1 MGQILPLIY
10 LLVGAA
16 IGAGAMWLWQK
27 ANRTPT
33 PMAPEVDEKA
43 VAAEASLNAQL
54 DAKAEQ
60 LAKLE
65 AELQQLKDDLQKQ
78 HQDKTEQSNTIA
90 RLETQLT
97 EERKQSTE
105 KLKVLDEAK
114 VQLAEQFQ
122 NLANKIL
129 EEKSK
134 KFTDQNKANLDQ
146 VLNPLREQL
155 GDFRRK
161 VEDVYEKES
170 KDRMSLF
177 HEINNLKSLN
187 QQISADAINLTNALK
202 GTNKTQ
208 GNWGEVIL
216 ERVLE
221 ESGLHKGREYDTQG
235 SFTSEEGK
243 RLRPDVIV
251 HLPEG
256 KDIVIDSKVTLT
268 AYERY
273 CTAEDDAEKQKALN
287 EHVLSLRTHLKGLS
301 VKNYEDLPGI
311 TSLDFV
317 LMFIPVEAAFIT
329 AVESDQTIFREAF
342 DKNIIVV
349 SPTTLLATLKTVH
362 NIWRYEYQNRNA
374 IEIADRAGKLYDQFV
389 LFSESLMDVG
399 DKLGKA
405 QSAYDTTVKRLT
417 DGKGNL
423 VTRTEQLKK
432 LGAKAKKQIAQSL
445 ADKAT
450 PDSDD
455 ELETSAELPPAKSAT
470 KEEAV

>member
-1 MGQILPLIY
+1 MELVLPLVY
-10 LLVGAA
+10 LIVGALVGAL
-16 IGAGAMWLWQK
+16 GMWLWQK
-27 ANRTPT
+27 NRA
-33 PMAPEVDEKA
+33 PMTVAPAIDQAA
-43 VAAEASLNAQL
+43 VAAEATLKAQL
-54 DAKAEQ
+54 EAKAEQ
-60 LAKLE
+60 LKKLE
-65 AELQQLKDDLQKQ
+65 GEFEQLK
-78 HQDKTEQSNTIA
+78 QDANTQQQSQTEQSNVIA
-90 RLETQLT
+90 RLETQLV
-97 EERKQSTE
+97 EERKQSAE

-114 VQLAEQFQ
+114 VQLATEFQ

-129 EEKSK
+129 EEKTK
-134 KFTDQNKANLDQ
+134 KFTDQNKTNMDQ

-187 QQISADAINLTNALK
+187 QQISQDAINLTNALK
-202 GTNKTQ
+202 GKNKAQ

-221 ESGLHKGREYDTQG
+221 ESGLHKGREYETQG
-235 SFTSEEGK
+235 SFTNEEGK

-256 KDIVIDSKVTLT
+256 KDIIIDSKVTLT

-273 CTAEDDAEKQKALN
+273 CSAEDEVERQKALD
-287 EHVLSLRTHLKGLS
+287 EHILSLRTHVKGLS
-301 VKNYEDLPGI
+301 IKNYEDIPGI

-317 LMFIPVEAAFIT
+317 LIFIPVEAAFIT
-329 AVESDQTIFREAF
+329 AVEHDQTIFSEAF

-349 SPTTLLATLKTVH
+349 SPSTLLATLRTVH
-362 NIWRYEYQNRNA
+362 NIWRYEYQNRHSL
-374 IEIADRAGKLYDQFV
+374 EIADRAGKLYDQFV
-389 LFSESLMDVG
+389 LFCESLMDIG

-405 QSAYDTTVKRLT
+405 QQAYDTSIKRLT

-432 LGAKAKKQIAQSL
+432 LGAKAKKKMPQVL
-445 ADKAT
+445 ADKAEDDTTDDT
-450 PDSDD
+450 PA
-455 ELETSAELPPAKSAT
+455 LEAE
-470 KEEAV
+470 E